1 MSRPPLRPSAQAAR
15 PQSPSVGATQA
26 VELPISAPRAL
37 HGVPNAVV
45 IDAASVKF
53 PGQLAVDAISLTVQG
68 GTILGLIGPSGAGK
82 TTTIRLLTGALE
94 PTSGTVSVLGENP
107 RSFRR
112 QTRQR
117 IGYMPQA
124 LTLFPDLSC
133 KENVDFNA
141 SLFGMLFRSRRRRT
155 REVLELVD
163 LWDVRGRRASRLS
176 GGMQRRLELACALVH
191 DPALLFLDEPTA
203 GLDPLLRETVWHEL
217 HRLRRDGRTIV
228 VTTQYLNEAEACDY
242 VGLIAEGRLIALA
255 PPDDLRRLAMG
266 GDVLDVETAGFFD
279 GDLLEG
285 LPVVRG
291 VRQLGPRHMRITV
304 DDVGAATPDVVAA
317 VEKHGGAV
325 ASAREE
331 RPTFDEVFSRLVERE
346 KAGGQDGD
354 DAPAASSDGDEA
366 KSG

>member
-1 MSRPPLRPSAQAAR
+1 MSRPPLRRPAQAAR
-15 PQSPSVGATQA
+15 LHSPHVGATQV
-26 VELPISAPRAL
+26 VELPVSAPRAL

-45 IDAASVKF
+45 IDDASVQF
-53 PGQLAVDAISLTVQG
+53 SDQLAVDAMSLTVQS

-82 TTTIRLLTGALE
+82 TTTIRLLTGAQE

-107 RSFRR
+107 RHFRR

-133 KENVDFNA
+133 KENVDFAA

-155 REVLELVD
+155 REALELVD

-191 DPALLFLDEPTA
+191 DPSLLFLDEPTA
-203 GLDPLLRETVWHEL
+203 GLDPLLRERVWQEL

-228 VTTQYLNEAEACDY
+228 VTTQYLNEAELCDH

-255 PPDDLRRLAMG
+255 VPEELRRLAIG
-266 GDVLDVETAGFFD
+266 GDVIDVQTTDLFD
-279 GDLLEG
+279 GELLKG
-285 LPVVRG
+285 LPVVRE
-291 VRQLGPRHMRITV
+291 VRQLGPRHLRITV
-304 DDVGAATPDVVAA
+304 DDVGAATPDLVAA
-317 VEKHGGAV
+317 VEQHGGEV

-331 RPTFDEVFSRLVERE
+331 RPSFDEVFSRLVERE
-346 KAGGQDGD
+346 KERGRTDGGPG
-354 DAPAASSDGDEA
+354 SSDGREEA
-366 KSG
+366 LSR